1 MITEIR
7 KPGAGILESTVRAA
21 FCRQEKVEQEGRRR
35 ATEGRGQA
43 SWLRTRILW
52 HPYTQ
57 ESTPVC
63 AHVLMCTRG
72 PPYTQAGRNK
82 EIQGVRHKFVS
93 TLFQGRHSCFSPSC
107 LP

>member
-1 MITEIR
+1 MIAEIR
-7 KPGAGILESTVRAA
+7 KPEGGILETTVRAT
-21 FCRQEKVEQEGRRR
+21 FWRQEKVEQEGGTR
-35 ATEGRGQA
+35 AMEGRGQA
-43 SWLRTRILW
+43 SWPRTRVLW

-63 AHVLMCTRG
+63 ADVLMCTRG
-72 PPYTQAGRNK
+72 PAYAQAGRNK